1 MSLFDLSFA
10 VGLLSTHQATVTRFS
25 PDTFDTQGRANA
37 RTSSTFT
44 ARVAI
49 QPVEERLKREP
60 EGFNSSDSIAI
71 FSTVDLQSRDRVT
84 VSGLGDFEIERVY
97 LWVQN
102 GGFCEAVGKKLA
114 TPFEP
119 R

>member
-10 VGLLSTHQATVTRFS
+10 VGALSTHSATVRRFA

-44 ARVAI
+44 TNVSV
-49 QPVEERLKREP
+49 QPIEERLKREP
-60 EGFNSSDSIAI
+60 AGFETSDSVAV
-71 FSTVDLQSRDRVT
+71 FSTVDLQNRDRLT
-84 VSGLGDFEIERVY
+84 VPGLGDFEIERVY

-102 GGFCEAVGKKLA
+102 GGFCEAVAKKLA